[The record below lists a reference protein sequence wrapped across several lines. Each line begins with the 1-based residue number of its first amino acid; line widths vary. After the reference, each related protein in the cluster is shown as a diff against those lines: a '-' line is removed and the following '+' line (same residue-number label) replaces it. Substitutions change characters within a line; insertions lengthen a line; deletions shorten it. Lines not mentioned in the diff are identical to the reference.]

1 MFEALPLW
9 ILNVFLFAFGAALGS
24 FLNVVIY
31 RLPRAESF
39 VHPPSHCFSC
49 GARLGVVDL
58 FPVLSY
64 LFLRG
69 RCRHCGARFSPRY
82 ALVEAACGLLAIA
95 VVAAHGF
102 SLLALALFVVCLCLV
117 AILFIDLDHMIIPDE
132 FVAIIA
138 VLGLAT
144 DAWRL
149 AVGQGRL
156 LEFADPMTVGT
167 PDVMRVVLLPSS
179 LVGLLVGAGLLYF
192 LGWVFEKIMGKPSMG
207 GGDVK
212 LAGAMGTW
220 LGPGVLFLSYF
231 LIAVIAGA
239 LIGVVAMALRARGRR
254 DYIPFGPMLAASGI
268 AVLLWGDTIAPWVI
282 GRFTG

>member
-1 MFEALPLW
+1 MAESLPLW
-9 ILNVFLFAFGAALGS
+9 VLNVFLFAIGAAIGS

-49 GARLGVVDL
+49 GARLGVPDL
-58 FPVLSY
+58 IPVLSY
-64 LFLRG
+64 LLLRG

-82 ALVEAACGLLAIA
+82 ALVEAASGALAVAIVGLYGCSLFALAI
-95 VVAAHGF
+95 F
-102 SLLALALFVVCLCLV
+102 IVCLCLIAV
-117 AILFIDLDHMIIPDE
+117 FFVDLDHMIIPDE

-149 AVGQGRL
+149 ATGQGRAL
-156 LEFADPMTVGT
+156 PFADPMTVGAA
-167 PDVMRVVLLPSS
+167 DVVRVIALPSS
-179 LVGLLVGAGLLYF
+179 IVGLLVGAGLLYF
-192 LGWVFEKIMGKPSMG
+192 VGWVFEKIMGKPSMG

-220 LGPGVLFLSYF
+220 LGPGYLFLSYF

-239 LIGVVAMALRARGRR
+239 VVGVVALALRARGRR
-254 DYIPFGPMLAASGI
+254 EYIPFGPMLADAGI
-268 AVLLWGDTIAPWVI
+268 AVLLWGEVIAPWVI

>member
-49 GARLGVVDL
+49 GARLGIVDL

-95 VVAAHGF
+95 AVTAYGF
-102 SLLALALFVVCLCLV
+102 SLLALAIFIVCLCLV
-117 AILFIDLDHMIIPDE
+117 AVLFIDLDYMIIPDE

-149 AVGQGRL
+149 ATGQGRL
-156 LEFADPMTVGT
+156 LEFADPMTVGR

-231 LIAVIAGA
+231 LIAVVAGA
-239 LIGVVAMALRARGRR
+239 VIGVVAMALRARGRR

-268 AVLLWGDTIAPWVI
+268 AILLWGDTIAPWVI